1 MASSDNAR
9 HIHIVRFFGT
19 FICSVG
25 LALASSTAAQADDPL
40 PVDLELVLAVDAS
53 ASIDTREAALQRAG
67 YIAAL
72 KDPRVLA
79 RIAKGSFGRVAVAY
93 VEWAGSQKTIVDW
106 TIIEDEPTAEAFAVT
121 LRAAPFHTGT
131 ATSVSAAL
139 EYSARLFDDNNID
152 SLRRVIDISGDG
164 FNWAGRP
171 IDITRP
177 EIVAAGITINALP
190 ILRFDEGGRIT
201 NPGLDKYY
209 RERVI
214 GGPGAFLIP
223 IYGTSAFA
231 EAILRKLIIEIAGI
245 EASDLTQLAQLPGH
259 ALTVEYVDATRRDD
273 RRPDESPGAGE
284 IPEKR

>member
-1 MASSDNAR
+1 MAALSFPNC
-9 HIHIVRFFGT
+9 T
-19 FICSVG
+19 T
-25 LALASSTAAQADDPL
+25 ALANDPL

-72 KDPRVLA
+72 KDARVLA
-79 RIAKGSFGRVAVAY
+79 RISKGSFGRIAVAY

-106 TIIEDEPTAEAFAVT
+106 TIVEDEISAEAFAVA

-190 ILRFDEGGRIT
+190 ILRFDENGRVT

-214 GGPGAFLIP
+214 GGPGAFQIP

-231 EAILRKLIIEIAGI
+231 EAILRKLIIEIAGL
-245 EASDLTQLAQLPGH
+245 EPSDLTQLAHLPGH
-259 ALTVEYVDATRRDD
+259 TFTVEYVDATRSND
-273 RRPDESPGAGE
+273 RRPDKGSGARE
-284 IPEKR
+284 VTEER

>member
-1 MASSDNAR
+1 MAPVAR
-9 HIHIVRFFGT
+9 
-19 FICSVG
+19 
-25 LALASSTAAQADDPL
+25 AADPV

-53 ASIDTREAALQRAG
+53 ASIDAREAALQRAG

-72 KDPRVLA
+72 TDKRVIE
-79 RIAKGSFGRVAVAY
+79 RIGKGSFGRIAVAY
-93 VEWAGSQKTIVDW
+93 VEWAGSQETIVDW
-106 TIIEDEPTAEAFAVT
+106 TIIEDAASAQAFASV
-121 LRAAPFHTGT
+121 LRAAPFHSGT

-139 EYSARLFDDNNID
+139 EYSARLFEQNNID
-152 SLRRVIDISGDG
+152 SIRRVIDISGDG

-171 IDITRP
+171 IDITQP

-190 ILRFDEGGRIT
+190 ILRRDETGRIT

-223 IYGTSAFA
+223 IHGTDAFP

-245 EASDLTQLAQLPGH
+245 APSDLPQLARMP
-259 ALTVEYVDATRRDD
+259 ADPFTVQDVNAAGSND
-273 RRPDESPGAGE
+273 RRADKGP
-284 IPEKR
+284 

>member
-1 MASSDNAR
+1 M
-9 HIHIVRFFGT
+9 RFIATLVFT
-19 FICSVG
+19 AALACLNPAAG
-25 LALASSTAAQADDPL
+25 LANAPL

-67 YIAAL
+67 FISAL

-79 RIAKGSFGRVAVAY
+79 RIAKGSFGRIAVAY

-106 TIIEDEPTAEAFAVT
+106 TIIEDKASAEAFAVA

-131 ATSVSAAL
+131 ATSISAAL
-139 EYSARLFDDNNID
+139 EYSARLFEDNNID

-171 IDITRP
+171 IDIARP

-190 ILRFDEGGRIT
+190 ILRFDEAGRIT

-231 EAILRKLIIEIAGI
+231 EAILRKLIIEIAGLS
-245 EASDLTQLAQLPGH
+245 ASDLKQLAHLPGP
-259 ALTVEYVDATRRDD
+259 ALTVEYIDSTRRDNGGTHKG
-273 RRPDESPGAGE
+273 PGAGK
-284 IPEKR
+284 IPEER